1 MTVENNVSSG
11 ERKRGYTTMM
21 TSAEIRRAFLN
32 YFEKH
37 GHTVVASSSLLPGN
51 DPTLLF
57 TNAGMVQFKDVFL
70 GLEKRDYTRATT
82 AQKCMRVSGK
92 HNDLE
97 NVGPSPRH
105 HTFFEMLG
113 NFSFGDYFKKEAIR
127 YAYECLTQSYKL
139 DPERLYYT
147 VHTEDDEAY
156 GYWVND
162 IGVDPKRVYRMGD
175 KTNFWMM
182 GDTGPCGP
190 TSELHYDWGPEF
202 CTCHQPDCSVALDNG
217 CERWL
222 EVWNLVFMQFNQAA
236 DGTRTLLPK
245 PGVDTGMG
253 LERVVSIVQNRR
265 SNYETDLFTP
275 IMDCIQELLGHTDT
289 EREEHLVSYRVIA
302 DHGRAVTFMIGD
314 GVMPGNEGRRY
325 VLRLIL
331 RRAARH
337 GRMAGF
343 TQPFLAEIA
352 KVVIREMGVH
362 YTELKARQEFI
373 LNVITQEEERFYQTY
388 EFGLRLL
395 TELME
400 ELKANGESIVAGREA
415 FKLHATYGFPF
426 ELTRDIALE
435 HGFLVDEAGFHQA
448 MAEHE
453 KISASDQFKMTG
465 EETHAFYANLLA
477 QLKAEAKVGA
487 DGVKY
492 APYQGTEMESH
503 LVAIIRDEQVV
514 NEAREGQQVELVLAA
529 TPFYIESGGQVS
541 DTGLIV
547 HYDDPDAPPTWEFQ
561 VTDTRQPATGL
572 IIHAGQMGVG
582 TAHLNDSAWAAVDEE
597 RRWDIM
603 RNHTATHLLH
613 RELRHILGEHVQQAG
628 SLVAPDRLR
637 FDFTHPAMLTQ
648 EELWAIESSVN
659 DAILANYAVRREHH
673 TYKEAVTSGAMA
685 LFGEKYGDVVRVI
698 KIGDEDAP
706 FSQELCGGTHV
717 NYTGDIG
724 FFHIVSEGS
733 VAAGVRRIEAVTGR
747 YAYQLAQD
755 RMAVLDS
762 VAAFLGCA
770 PNEVDRKVLNLMGQI
785 QDLEKTVEKLRR
797 ELARQDFERLL
808 SQVQDVNGVRVLS
821 AQVEAANVAMLREI
835 SDWFRDRLGSG
846 VIVLGAIL
854 SGKPSFV
861 AAVTPDLVE
870 RGLHAGTLVKA
881 VAQEVGGSGG
891 GRPTMAQAGGRDTS
905 HLIEALSHVP
915 GLVEQSLES

>member
-1 MTVENNVSSG
+1 
-11 ERKRGYTTMM
+11 MM
-21 TSAEIRRAFLN
+21 TSAEIRQAFLD
-32 YFEKH
+32 YFAKQ
-37 GHTVVASSSLLPGN
+37 GHTIVPSSSLVPGN

-82 AQKCMRVSGK
+82 SQKCMRVSGK

-113 NFSFGDYFKKEAIR
+113 NFSFGDYFKKEAIQF
-127 YAYECLTQSYKL
+127 AYECLTQVYRL

-162 IGVDPKRVYRMGD
+162 MGVEPGRVYRMGD

-190 TSELHYDWGPEF
+190 TSELHYDWGPEY
-202 CTCHQPDCSVALDNG
+202 CTCGQPDCSVLLDNG

-222 EVWNLVFMQFNQAA
+222 EVWNLVFMQFNQSP
-236 DGTRTLLPK
+236 DGTRTPLPR

-253 LERVVSIVQNRR
+253 LERIVSVVQNKR

-275 IMDCIQELLGHTDT
+275 IMDHVQELLGHSDA

-302 DHGRAVTFMIGD
+302 DHGRAITFMIGD

-331 RRAARH
+331 RRGARH

-343 TQPFLAEIA
+343 TEPFLADIA
-352 KVVIREMGVH
+352 RVVIREMGQH
-362 YTELKARQEFI
+362 YTELKTRQEFI

-388 EFGLRLL
+388 EHGLRLL
-395 TELME
+395 TDLMDD
-400 ELKANGESIVAGREA
+400 LKEQGKTRISGADA
-415 FKLHATYGFPF
+415 FKLHATYGFPY
-426 ELTRDIALE
+426 ELTRDIARE
-435 HGFLVDEAGFHQA
+435 KGFLVDEAGFHEA

-453 KISASDQFKMTG
+453 KVSASDQFKLTG
-465 EETHAFYANLLA
+465 EESLAFYASLLEG
-477 QLKAEAKVGA
+477 LKADKQLSSE
-487 DGVKY
+487 GVRHD
-492 APYQGTEMESH
+492 PYHDTHMESRV
-503 LVAIIRDEQVV
+503 VAIVRDGQTVPQ
-514 NEAREGQQVELVLAA
+514 AREGEQVELVLEA
-529 TPFYIESGGQVS
+529 TPFYVEAGGQVS
-541 DTGLIV
+541 DTGTIV
-547 HYDDPDAPPTWEFQ
+547 HFDDPDSPPTWEFQ
-561 VTDTRQPATGL
+561 VTGTRMPVSGL
-572 IIHAGQMGVG
+572 ILHVGQMTSG
-582 TAHLNDSAWAAVDEE
+582 TASPGDTTWAAVDDE

-613 RELRHILGEHVQQAG
+613 RELRRILGEHVQQAG

-637 FDFTHPAMLTQ
+637 FDFTHPAMVTQ
-648 EELWAIESSVN
+648 EELQKIESLVN
-659 DAILANYAVRREHH
+659 QAILANYPVQPEIRS
-673 TYKEAVTSGAMA
+673 YKEAVAAGATA
-685 LFGEKYGDVVRVI
+685 LFGEKYGDTVRVI
-698 KIGDEDAP
+698 KIGDAQAP

-747 YAYQLAQD
+747 GAYQLAQE
-755 RMAVLDS
+755 RMAILDAT
-762 VAAFLGCA
+762 AAFLGCA
-770 PNEVDRKVLNLMGQI
+770 PTEVDRKVLNLMGEFQK
-785 QDLEKTVEKLRR
+785 LEKKVEKLQR
-797 ELARQDFERLL
+797 ELARQDFEGLL
-808 SQVQDVNGVRVLS
+808 NRVQEVDGVKVLS
-821 AQVEAANVAMLREI
+821 AQVEAANVATLREM

-846 VIVLGAIL
+846 VIVLGAVL
-854 SGKPSFV
+854 SGKPNFI

-870 RGLHAGTLVKA
+870 RGLHAGNLVKA
-881 VAQEVGGSGG
+881 IAQEVGGGG
-891 GRPTMAQAGGRDTS
+891 GGKPTMAQAGGRDPS
-905 HLIEALSHVP
+905 RIVEALSHVP
-915 GLVEQSLES
+915 GLVEQSLKA